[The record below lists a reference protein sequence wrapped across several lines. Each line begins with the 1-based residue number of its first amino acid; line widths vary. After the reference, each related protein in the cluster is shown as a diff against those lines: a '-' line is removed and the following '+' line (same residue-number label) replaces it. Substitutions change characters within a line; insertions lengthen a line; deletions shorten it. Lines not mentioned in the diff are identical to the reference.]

1 MINAM
6 PILFFILLMTNPV
19 LVVSDSTLYRVDLA
33 RLDAVPMT
41 MHDEVIDYVLD
52 DFLYVLTRRFLWRLD
67 PASFKVVD
75 RTLLPERFNYLAVRE
90 NEIILIATEE
100 VITVD
105 KKTLSFKSGVGIE
118 AGDYQPIVDPRDLQ
132 ALKRSQWLYLKTDAG
147 NQSILKVFNLAN
159 GRLVRKITVSR
170 IVAADYSRDQT
181 ILWVLDVNNRL
192 TGYGLDLKKRAEIA
206 LSFTGADFKVKDN
219 GFLVYNDQGVFG
231 INRRGRLIDFQPL
244 PSNTDHTNSFFKC
257 PDVIAQVDLFALR
270 VRRVFPV
277 PAGLT
282 GLAEPAD
289 GFGLTL
295 TRDGMIAFLDPDTSE
310 ARPLMAGPAVLPS
323 PIMSG
328 PAAGP
333 DSLWYFQVGAF
344 ANRDNAR
351 KLYEEFRGQGLP
363 VFIDSLNL
371 CRVKLGGFSDKAM
384 GFDIVQ
390 GLNLNGWFVY
400 HEKIKFDAASD
411 FAVNGQAYMWQDG
424 VVRRKE

>member
-6 PILFFILLMTNPV
+6 PILFFILLMVNPA

-33 RLDAVPMT
+33 RLDAIPMNL
-41 MHDEVIDYVLD
+41 HEEVIDYALD

-118 AGDYQPIVDPRDLQ
+118 AGDYRPIVDPRDLK
-132 ALKRSQWLYLKTDAG
+132 ALKRSQWLYLKADAG
-147 NQSILKVFNLAN
+147 DQSILKVFNLAN
-159 GRLVRKITVSR
+159 GRLTRKITVSR
-170 IVAADYSRDQT
+170 VVATDYSRDQT
-181 ILWVLDVNNRL
+181 ILWVMDVNNRL

-206 LSFTGADFKVKDN
+206 LPVAGADFKLKDN
-219 GFLVYNDQGVFG
+219 GFLIYNDQGIFG
-231 INRRGRLIDFQPL
+231 VNRNGRMIDFQPL
-244 PSNTDHTNSFFKC
+244 PSNLDHTNSFFKC

-295 TRDGMIAFLDPDTSE
+295 TRDGMISFLDPDTSE
-310 ARPLMAGPAVLPS
+310 ARPLMAGPAVALS
-323 PIMSG
+323 PILSG

-344 ANRDNAR
+344 TNRDNAR
-351 KLYEEFRGQGLP
+351 GLCEELRSQGFP

-371 CRVKLGGFSDKAM
+371 YRVKLGGFSDKAI

-400 HEKIKFDAASD
+400 QAKIKFTAAPD
-411 FAVNGQAYMWQDG
+411 FAVNGRAYLWQDG
-424 VVRRKE
+424 IIRRKE